1 MQQSSLRENE
11 IVKLRALSGYF
22 ELIVYNQNAI
32 RKVPDGALVL
42 VVHVEKQY
50 DPLLRFIGFYD
61 GSFVHCDM
69 FATEV
74 EQVPDC
80 VKQ

>member
-1 MQQSSLRENE
+1 MEQSDLRENE

-22 ELIVYNQNAI
+22 ELMVYNQSTV

-50 DPLLRFIGFYD
+50 DPLVRFIGFYD
-61 GSFVHCDM
+61 GSFVYCDM
-69 FATEV
+69 FTAEL
-74 EQVPDC
+74 EPVPDC